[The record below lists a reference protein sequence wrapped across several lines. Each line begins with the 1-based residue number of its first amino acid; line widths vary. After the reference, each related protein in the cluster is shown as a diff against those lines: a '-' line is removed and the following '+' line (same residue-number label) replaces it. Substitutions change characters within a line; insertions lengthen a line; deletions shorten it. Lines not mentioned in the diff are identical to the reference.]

1 MKLKAIA
8 INTFK
13 EAARNK
19 IFYLLIV
26 FGIVFAVGSKLA
38 SLLTLGDQIRVIK
51 NIGLASINFFCV
63 LIAIFTGI
71 NLVYKEIDKKTIFNI
86 LSKPISRM
94 DFIVGKFFGL
104 ALTILVA
111 LLSMAVIFFLF
122 LFFITGSFDWKMM
135 IYFAFL
141 YLELLIIIS
150 ISLVFSS
157 FSTPILSSIFT
168 IILYLIG
175 HVLWTFNEF
184 KYKLVEPV
192 TKVMAY
198 LLYYLLPNFDK
209 FNVREQVVMNMKVG
223 SKLALYSVIY
233 GFLYIL
239 AMLSLA
245 VLIFRK
251 REFK

>member
-1 MKLKAIA
+1 MKLNAIA

-13 EAARNK
+13 EASRNK

-26 FGIVFAVGSKLA
+26 FGIVFAFASKLA
-38 SLLTLGDQIRVIK
+38 SLLTLGDQTGVMK
-51 NIGLASINFFCV
+51 NVGLASINFFCV

-86 LSKPISRM
+86 LSKPISRTN
-94 DFIVGKFFGL
+94 FIIGKFFGL

-111 LLSMAVIFFLF
+111 LVSMAAVFFLF
-122 LFFITGSFDWKMM
+122 IFFTTGTFDWRMLV
-135 IYFAFL
+135 YFAFL

-150 ISLVFSS
+150 IALVFSS

-168 IILYLIG
+168 VILYLIG

-184 KYKLVEPV
+184 KYKLVEPATRV
-192 TKVMAY
+192 LAY
-198 LLYYLLPNFDK
+198 LLYYLLPNFEK
-209 FNVREQVVMNMKVG
+209 FNIREQIVMNMKIET
-223 SKLALYSVIY
+223 KLVFYSFTYAI
-233 GFLYIL
+233 LYIL

-245 VLIFRK
+245 ILIFRK

>member
-1 MKLKAIA
+1 MKLNAIA

-26 FGIVFAVGSKLA
+26 FGIVFAFASKLA
-38 SLLTLGDQIRVIK
+38 SLLTLGDQTGVMK
-51 NIGLASINFFCV
+51 NVGLASINFFCV

-86 LSKPISRM
+86 LSKPISRTN
-94 DFIVGKFFGL
+94 FIIGKFFGL

-111 LLSMAVIFFLF
+111 LVSMAAVFFLF
-122 LFFITGSFDWKMM
+122 IFFTTGTFDWRMLV
-135 IYFAFL
+135 YFAFL

-168 IILYLIG
+168 VILYLIG

-184 KYKLVEPV
+184 KYKLVEPATRV
-192 TKVMAY
+192 LAY
-198 LLYYLLPNFDK
+198 LLYYLLPNFEK
-209 FNVREQVVMNMKVG
+209 FNIREQIVMNMKIET
-223 SKLALYSVIY
+223 KLVFYSFTYAI
-233 GFLYIL
+233 LYIL

-245 VLIFRK
+245 ILIFRK